1 MRAAGENPLALKAV
15 GIKPAPVKLLA
26 LVLCGICC
34 GLAGAQLSISNV
46 SLFVENMSAG
56 RGWIAV
62 VIVLVTNGRP
72 IPLLGLVLLFGFVDS
87 LSLRLQGFG
96 FPQQFTEMMPYIAS
110 LIALIFVSI
119 RRIKDLVGMRGYD
132 NG

>member
-1 MRAAGENPLALKAV
+1 
-15 GIKPAPVKLLA
+15 
-26 LVLCGICC
+26 
-34 GLAGAQLSISNV
+34 
-46 SLFVENMSAG
+46 
-56 RGWIAV
+56 
-62 VIVLVTNGRP
+62 
-72 IPLLGLVLLFGFVDS
+72 LFGFVDS

-119 RRIKDLVGMRGYD
+119 RRMKEFVGMRGYD